1 MTTKTDAEQGAGEDS
16 LDSPERSGTL
26 PPPSDDEP
34 AATPP
39 KLLDDMSVPP
49 LTEPD
54 DTSGG

>member
-1 MTTKTDAEQGAGEDS
+1 MTTKTDAEQGAGEGS
-16 LDSPERSGTL
+16 LDSSRRSGTL
-26 PPPSDDEP
+26 HPPGDDEA

-39 KLLDDMSVPP
+39 KPLDDMPVPS